1 MNVIKKRNLSEL
13 LSGIKDT
20 PSTKITGIC
29 DDSRNIKKG
38 DVFFAFQGDISH
50 GMDYLEIVIEAGAA
64 AIIYELPYANITENN
79 SNIPIIGVD
88 NLNKFKGEIANR
100 WHNNISKKLKI
111 IGITGTNGK
120 TTVAALIQSC
130 LHSLGHICGYIG
142 TLGLGIYELED
153 SNLTT
158 PSNFKLHQVLADFY
172 WQGAKFVVMEVSSH
186 SIAQNRIA
194 GIPFDA
200 TMFTNLT
207 QDHLDY
213 HKNMRSYGEIKSKL
227 FTEIESKIKIINCID
242 DFGKKLSKEIQE
254 DVIEITNIS
263 VPREFKGLFLNIEK
277 SLANGLGYSVSIQ
290 SSWGHKEFNLPLI
303 GAFNVENASQVI
315 ALLLSYNF
323 NFNKIVSAIKILTPP
338 KGRMQ
343 LVRLTSN
350 KRLPKVYIDFAH
362 TPEALKLAL
371 MALRSHYDTNIWCVF
386 GCGGDRDQGKRK
398 LMGHIAEKYSD
409 YVVITSDNPRG
420 EDPKNIINDILEG
433 VEEDVEIFEDRAK
446 AIQYA
451 IQTASDRDI
460 ILIAGKGHEGYQLIN
475 NSRITFVDNDHAD
488 RALKNRLNISND

>member
-1 MNVIKKRNLSEL
+1 M
-13 LSGIKDT
+13 
-20 PSTKITGIC
+20 
-29 DDSRNIKKG
+29 
-38 DVFFAFQGDISH
+38 
-50 GMDYLEIVIEAGAA
+50 
-64 AIIYELPYANITENN
+64 
-79 SNIPIIGVD
+79 
-88 NLNKFKGEIANR
+88 
-100 WHNNISKKLKI
+100 
-111 IGITGTNGK
+111 
-120 TTVAALIQSC
+120 
-130 LHSLGHICGYIG
+130 
-142 TLGLGIYELED
+142 
-153 SNLTT
+153 
-158 PSNFKLHQVLADFY
+158 
-172 WQGAKFVVMEVSSH
+172 
-186 SIAQNRIA
+186 
-194 GIPFDA
+194 
-200 TMFTNLT
+200 
-207 QDHLDY
+207 
-213 HKNMRSYGEIKSKL
+213 
-227 FTEIESKIKIINCID
+227 
-242 DFGKKLSKEIQE
+242 
-254 DVIEITNIS
+254 
-263 VPREFKGLFLNIEK
+263 PREFKGLFLNIEK
-277 SLANGLGYSVSIQ
+277 SIANGLGYSVSIQ

-343 LVRLTSN
+343 LVSLTSN

-460 ILIAGKGHEGYQLIN
+460 ILIAGKGHEGYQLI
-475 NSRITFVDNDHAD
+475 SDRRITFVDNDHAD